1 MHWQSLKREVQ
12 IIIIKINDSVT
23 IKDNAAST
31 FTCRYIINYVRRG
44 CSGAVSLHCKGTCY
58 Q

>member
-23 IKDNAAST
+23 IFAQLKIMLHLRLHADN
-31 FTCRYIINYVRRG
+31 
-44 CSGAVSLHCKGTCY
+44 
-58 Q
+58 